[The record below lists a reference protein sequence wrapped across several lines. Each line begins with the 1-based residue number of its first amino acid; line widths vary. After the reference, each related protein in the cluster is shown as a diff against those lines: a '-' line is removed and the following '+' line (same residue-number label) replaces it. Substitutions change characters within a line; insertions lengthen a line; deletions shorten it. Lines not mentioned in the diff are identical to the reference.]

1 MFQQDLVTV
10 LIGTFGFK
18 DELELALKWEWNLLV
33 LHYGKPK
40 YWKGQWSVKI
50 NWNQGRE
57 CCQELFFHLK
67 QSHFSSFSDDHP
79 CFSSRVFN
87 SIQLLETIHVLDSK
101 SERAGK
107 LETVR
112 RATMNKIGRFSKQ
125 DIRALCPSLSI
136 SSIEGAL
143 RKMVAEGELKREGN
157 GKNIRY
163 FRLK

>member
-1 MFQQDLVTV
+1 MKRKTRNMWPSIEMFQQDLVTV

-18 DELELALKWEWNLLV
+18 DELELALKWEWILLV

-107 LETVR
+107 SLTDPSWFVFPPLINRSGWGVDLCKSAET
-112 RATMNKIGRFSKQ
+112 SQ
-125 DIRALCPSLSI
+125 LPYSP
-136 SSIEGAL
+136 
-143 RKMVAEGELKREGN
+143 
-157 GKNIRY
+157 
-163 FRLK
+163 